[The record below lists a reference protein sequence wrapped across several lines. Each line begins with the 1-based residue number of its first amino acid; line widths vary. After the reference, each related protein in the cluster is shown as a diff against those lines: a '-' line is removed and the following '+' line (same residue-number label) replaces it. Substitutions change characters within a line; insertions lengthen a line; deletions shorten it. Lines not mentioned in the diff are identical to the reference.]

1 MEILRKKE
9 FEEDR
14 LFQNFHEMILYHMRQ
29 MQQCL
34 TTAGKMF
41 CDHNDEEETC
51 EKRGRDVVESVILK
65 ECVGCRENQKCQF
78 TLADKDRLGQIIE
91 KQGGLSYADL
101 KRCHPCKN
109 GQDFIEEANKIYE
122 RELFLRAMRNQM
134 KQLRKI
140 VGEQY
145 IRAGNTLGD
154 FFQGKVSLTTDNKK
168 LYEKITKGFAKSQL
182 RLKEIYFYDNPE
194 KGKYQA
200 GIIDII
206 DLDNLPVDL
215 PFAKVDGRA
224 GKAAYEY
231 IESAVKYTM
240 KNEIHA
246 IVTAPL
252 NKEALNLGGVHYPGH
267 TEILGHLTGQK
278 DFSMMLTSP
287 KLRVIHVSTHIA
299 LHDVPK
305 VVKKERISKV
315 IDLAQ
320 ETLKLMGFDEPR
332 IAVAGLNPHCGEGG
346 LFGDED
352 EKEIVPAIK
361 EAQAK
366 GYNVTGPVPPDSVFH
381 RAANLDEFDIV
392 VVMYHDQGHIPIK
405 VLGFDSG
412 VNVTVGLPCIRT
424 SVDHGTAFPVAG
436 TGKASENSMLEALKL
451 GAQMAKVKFYDL
463 LNE

>member
-65 ECVGCRENQKCQF
+65 ECVGCCENQKCQF

-101 KRCHPCKN
+101 KRCHSCKN
-109 GQDFIEEANKIYE
+109 GRDFIEEANKIYE

-154 FFQGKVSLTTDNKK
+154 FFQGKVSLTADNKK

-194 KGKYQA
+194 KGKQIYLYLKKKKGREISTRQAAVLLSSMTMEKMKPLPDQKKMIGNYYEIYGFTPEEKFHVIA
-200 GIIDII
+200 GIHTSPMIAGDENG
-206 DLDNLPVDL
+206 DS
-215 PFAKVDGRA
+215 FSMGKVREGSFVSMISDGM
-224 GKAAYEY
+224 G
-231 IESAVKYTM
+231 
-240 KNEIHA
+240 
-246 IVTAPL
+246 
-252 NKEALNLGGVHYPGH
+252 
-267 TEILGHLTGQK
+267 TGQEAK
-278 DFSMMLTSP
+278 KESRKIIEVMEELLGAGINESQSVQLLRSMMILQP
-287 KLRVIHVSTHIA
+287 
-299 LHDVPK
+299 
-305 VVKKERISKV
+305 
-315 IDLAQ
+315 
-320 ETLKLMGFDEPR
+320 
-332 IAVAGLNPHCGEGG
+332 
-346 LFGDED
+346 
-352 EKEIVPAIK
+352 EKEKYA
-361 EAQAK
+361 
-366 GYNVTGPVPPDSVFH
+366 T
-381 RAANLDEFDIV
+381 LDFFQLDLFAGI
-392 VVMYHDQGHIPIK
+392 
-405 VLGFDSG
+405 
-412 VNVTVGLPCIRT
+412 
-424 SVDHGTAFPVAG
+424 GTFFKIN
-436 TGKASENSMLEALKL
+436 TKSFIN
-451 GAQMAKVKFYDL
+451 FY
-463 LNE
+463 

>member
-65 ECVGCRENQKCQF
+65 ECVGCCENQKCQF

-101 KRCHPCKN
+101 KRCHSCKN
-109 GQDFIEEANKIYE
+109 GRDFIEEANKIYE

-154 FFQGKVSLTTDNKK
+154 FFQGKVSLTADNKK

-194 KGKYQA
+194 KGKQIYLYLKKKKGREISTRQA
-200 GIIDII
+200 AV
-206 DLDNLPVDL
+206 LLSSMTMEKMKPLPD
-215 PFAKVDGRA
+215 
-224 GKAAYEY
+224 
-231 IESAVKYTM
+231 
-240 KNEIHA
+240 
-246 IVTAPL
+246 
-252 NKEALNLGGVHYPGH
+252 
-267 TEILGHLTGQK
+267 
-278 DFSMMLTSP
+278 
-287 KLRVIHVSTHIA
+287 
-299 LHDVPK
+299 
-305 VVKKERISKV
+305 
-315 IDLAQ
+315 
-320 ETLKLMGFDEPR
+320 
-332 IAVAGLNPHCGEGG
+332 
-346 LFGDED
+346 
-352 EKEIVPAIK
+352 
-361 EAQAK
+361 
-366 GYNVTGPVPPDSVFH
+366 
-381 RAANLDEFDIV
+381 
-392 VVMYHDQGHIPIK
+392 
-405 VLGFDSG
+405 
-412 VNVTVGLPCIRT
+412 
-424 SVDHGTAFPVAG
+424 
-436 TGKASENSMLEALKL
+436 
-451 GAQMAKVKFYDL
+451 
-463 LNE
+463 